1 MELFK
6 KTNKPRIQISTPKYT
21 NITKIIQST
30 PISNRR
36 NKSKNKYHSR
46 FAASIDYFTKLYEK
60 STSTTKHNNF
70 SKIDLTATNSNKD
83 LSFLSPSPNT
93 SIKYQT
99 NANSPCSLSKK
110 VLYFIDSM
118 TSLQHAIRQKSP
130 NISTLKL
137 NFEREKKNLIKAAKL
152 SLDKKYKHNK
162 SESNLLNYHQTEKKY
177 IGTNIN
183 INFNKDKDKEK
194 VYKNVIDSMTK
205 EIKRYQNV
213 ANSKKYVNR
222 SMQTTPDQ
230 NIKPY
235 VRECYSML
243 KSIYLSIKEKE
254 KQYNNNF
261 NYDKTEYENINYSI
275 CYDNEN
281 DDNKL
286 FTICIDIKKEIINLI
301 YKLTDNFDRIKTEY
315 NDKIKLFNE
324 ESRTYKN
331 EVFELKTALNDY
343 LTSTNT
349 LNTSL
354 YSSTDLI
361 KIFKKSYTNL
371 IKETK
376 QKENE
381 KEDYQKDI
389 KCYKSMNE
397 SYKQA
402 LKDAQSTIAILEQQN
417 KMYHSLN
424 QDHLD
429 KQILIKQMDLLKS
442 ELKEARALQDNKDST
457 FFEPILNALEKL
469 VMEISLSQKIKDYL
483 YVIFKFIG
491 LSDMEISSIYL
502 SKEKKK
508 KHKMNL
514 FK

>member
-6 KTNKPRIQISTPKYT
+6 KTNKPRLQISTPKYSK
-21 NITKIIQST
+21 ITKIIQST

-36 NKSKNKYHSR
+36 NKPKNKHHSR

-60 STSTTKHNNF
+60 STSTTKNTNL
-70 SKIDLTATNSNKD
+70 SKAELTATNSNKD
-83 LSFLSPSPNT
+83 LSFLSPSPST
-93 SIKYQT
+93 SIKFQT

-118 TSLQHAIRQKSP
+118 TSLQLAIKKKSP
-130 NISTLKL
+130 NISIMKL

-152 SLDKKYKHNK
+152 SLDKKHKHNK

-213 ANSKKYVNR
+213 ANIKKYVNK
-222 SMQTTPDQ
+222 SMQTTSEQ
-230 NIKPY
+230 NIKHNA
-235 VRECYSML
+235 RECYSML
-243 KSIYLSIKEKE
+243 KTIYLLIKDKE
-254 KQYNNNF
+254 KQYNDNF
-261 NYDKTEYENINYSI
+261 NYEKTEYENINYSI

-286 FTICIDIKKEIINLI
+286 FTVCIDLKNEIINLI
-301 YKLTDNFDRIKTEY
+301 SKLTNNF
-315 NDKIKLFNE
+315 DKIKTQFNEKIKLLNE
-324 ESRTYKN
+324 ESKTFKN
-331 EVFELKTALNDY
+331 EVFEFKTALNDY
-343 LTSTNT
+343 LASTNT

-361 KIFKKSYTNL
+361 KIFKKSYMNIL
-371 IKETK
+371 KETK
-376 QKENE
+376 KRESE

-429 KQILIKQMDLLKS
+429 KEILIKQMDLLKS
-442 ELKEARALQDNKDST
+442 ELKEARALQETKDST
-457 FFEPILNALEKL
+457 FFEPILNALEQL
-469 VMEISLSQKIKDYL
+469 VMEINLNQKIKDYL

-491 LSDMEISSIYL
+491 LSDLEISNIYL

-508 KHKMNL
+508 KHKINL

>member
-1 MELFK
+1 
-6 KTNKPRIQISTPKYT
+6 
-21 NITKIIQST
+21 
-30 PISNRR
+30 
-36 NKSKNKYHSR
+36 
-46 FAASIDYFTKLYEK
+46 
-60 STSTTKHNNF
+60 
-70 SKIDLTATNSNKD
+70 
-83 LSFLSPSPNT
+83 
-93 SIKYQT
+93 
-99 NANSPCSLSKK
+99 
-110 VLYFIDSM
+110 M
-118 TSLQHAIRQKSP
+118 TSVQHAIRQKSP

-315 NDKIKLFNE
+315 NDKIKLF
-324 ESRTYKN
+324 
-331 EVFELKTALNDY
+331 
-343 LTSTNT
+343 
-349 LNTSL
+349 
-354 YSSTDLI
+354 I
-361 KIFKKSYTNL
+361 K
-371 IKETK
+371 
-376 QKENE
+376 
-381 KEDYQKDI
+381 
-389 KCYKSMNE
+389 
-397 SYKQA
+397 
-402 LKDAQSTIAILEQQN
+402 
-417 KMYHSLN
+417 
-424 QDHLD
+424 
-429 KQILIKQMDLLKS
+429 
-442 ELKEARALQDNKDST
+442 
-457 FFEPILNALEKL
+457 
-469 VMEISLSQKIKDYL
+469 
-483 YVIFKFIG
+483 
-491 LSDMEISSIYL
+491 
-502 SKEKKK
+502 
-508 KHKMNL
+508 
-514 FK
+514 